1 MGRPTVGQGGAPF
14 RGERAV
20 YDDLHS
26 SKPTLMGALPASL
39 WSLRT
44 RICLGRWNDLSIC
57 TSNSLSFLVPSRRLT
72 KPFAAAVLLLAA
84 GFAVPSASAHKAV
97 VHKHPRLR
105 VLAHA
110 FVNAALPGIGFLP
123 EEEDALPTDGQRYEL
138 KLAHKY
144 TGEVVDVVYRI
155 GDTYIPDALDE
166 LNIFLRDSHNQEVSP
181 YDPRTFD
188 VLHTMLAKVGKADGV
203 IDVLSGYRSQET
215 NDMLRESGTTNAAE
229 HSQHIVAKAIDLR
242 VPGVPAPVLRDAAKS
257 IGAGGVGYYPAS
269 QFVHVD
275 VGPVRQWTYTPH
287 RAKVHRRGHAT
298 HHSRHA

>member
-1 MGRPTVGQGGAPF
+1 LFSAKPSPSSPSSPF
-14 RGERAV
+14 RSLV
-20 YDDLHS
+20 
-26 SKPTLMGALPASL
+26 LP
-39 WSLRT
+39 
-44 RICLGRWNDLSIC
+44 
-57 TSNSLSFLVPSRRLT
+57 RLT
-72 KPFAAAVLLLAA
+72 SRKFAAALLLVIA
-84 GFAVPSASAHKAV
+84 GVAVPSASAHKPVA
-97 VHKHPRLR
+97 HKHPRLR

-123 EEEDALPTDGQRYEL
+123 EYDEDLPADGQKYEL
-138 KLAHKY
+138 RLAHKY

-155 GDTYIPDALDE
+155 GDTYIPGALDE
-166 LNIFLRDSHNQEVSP
+166 LNRFLRDSHNQEVSP

-188 VLHTMLAKVGKADGV
+188 VLHTMLAKLGKADGV

-242 VPGVPAPVLRDAAKS
+242 VPGVPAPLLRDAAKS

-275 VGPVRQWTYTPH
+275 VGPVREWTYTPH
-287 RAKVHRRGHAT
+287 RARAHRRAHP
-298 HHSRHA
+298 SRHTPRA